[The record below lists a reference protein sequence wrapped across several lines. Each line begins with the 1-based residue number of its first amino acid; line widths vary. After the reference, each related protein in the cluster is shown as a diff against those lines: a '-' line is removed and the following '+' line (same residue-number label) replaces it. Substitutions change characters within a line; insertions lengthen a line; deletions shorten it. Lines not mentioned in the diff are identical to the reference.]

1 MQKSDFYSHG
11 KLLITGEYLVLDQA
25 KALALPTKF
34 GQYLSVKE
42 TESQFSTWESYL
54 SDESLWYKFEFKI
67 NEICKTSYQPKND
80 FEERLSQIFRFIK
93 SEKPDLF
100 QSEFEF
106 KTSLEF
112 PQNWGLGSSSTLIN
126 NLAQWS
132 EINPYKLLEN
142 TFGGSGYDIASA
154 QSETAL
160 FYTRKT
166 FDPVIETTQFPEFL
180 KDHIYFV
187 YLNQKQNSRDAIQH
201 YRSISQAQKDKSLN
215 QVSQI
220 SEEVINVD
228 SLESFEE
235 LLNQHENILEKL
247 LGQQKVKDKLFHDYK
262 HGIVKSLGAWG
273 GDFVLVTAKNKSQLS
288 YFKNK
293 AYQTIL
299 SYREMIL

>member
-1 MQKSDFYSHG
+1 MHKSDFYSHG
-11 KLLITGEYLVLDQA
+11 KLLITGEYLVLNQA

-34 GQYLSVKE
+34 GQYLSVEE
-42 TESQFSTWESYL
+42 TESQFSTWESYM
-54 SDESLWYKFEFKI
+54 SDGSLWYQFEFKI
-67 NEICKTSYQPKND
+67 NEICKASYQPKND
-80 FEERLSQIFRFIK
+80 FEKRLNQIFKFIK
-93 SEKPDLF
+93 NENSNLF

-142 TFGGSGYDIASA
+142 TFGGSGYDIAAA
-154 QSETAL
+154 QSKTAL

-166 FDPVIETTQFPEFL
+166 FKPEIEKTQFPEFL
-180 KDHIYFV
+180 KNHIYFV

-201 YRSISQAQKDKSLN
+201 YKSISQLQKVKSLN
-215 QVSQI
+215 KVSQI

-228 SLESFEE
+228 NLERFEE
-235 LLNQHENILEKL
+235 LLNQHEDILEKL

-288 YFKNK
+288 YFRNK
-293 AYQTIL
+293 AYHTIL